1 MITRS
6 IVGLDDKESNNLVE
20 RLKVHVTRPEFIWTH
35 EWQVGDLVMWDN
47 RQAMHRV
54 RAFDDLNE
62 RRDMRRTT
70 VAGEEMTVEQAA

>member
-1 MITRS
+1 
-6 IVGLDDKESNNLVE
+6 
-20 RLKVHVTRPEFIWTH
+20 
-35 EWQVGDLVMWDN
+35 MWDN